1 LCAHGI
7 ADSRRCNENRFDSHA
22 QPSRGAACCAP
33 GTYSSLCRVS
43 SFLTQQYHWIDRQHA
58 LRWNP
63 GSQQPQQ
70 GHSQDNTCQYQR
82 IAGSWMTLSI
92 TEEIRVQAPI
102 DVTFATLIEQLGP
115 FNETP
120 EGQSMNMKIEAWPG
134 GRWYRDLGDGNGHFW
149 GHVQAIKRPT
159 LLEICGPLFM
169 SYPVVS
175 NLQYRL
181 REE

>member
-1 LCAHGI
+1 M
-7 ADSRRCNENRFDSHA
+7 
-22 QPSRGAACCAP
+22 
-33 GTYSSLCRVS
+33 VS
-43 SFLTQQYHWIDRQHA
+43 TESAIEK
-58 LRWNP
+58 
-63 GSQQPQQ
+63 
-70 GHSQDNTCQYQR
+70 
-82 IAGSWMTLSI
+82 MTLSI
-92 TEEIRVQAPI
+92 IEEIRVQAPI
-102 DVTFATLIEQLGP
+102 DVTFATLLEQLGP

-149 GHVQAIKRPT
+149 GNVQAIKRPT

-181 REE
+181 SEVDGGTLIKFHHTALGLIEEQHRQGVAKGWGYTHANLRKRAEARGSFAAGSGKKQ